1 MAPTKRQAL
10 PSIEVLIENLPGNV
24 YRRVRRSDGTYHFEF
39 LSHGLFRQFGIDNER
54 LLEQHPIR
62 FDWIHPDDQARFVAD
77 LEVSAAT
84 LGLLDHRVR
93 VVGEN
98 GKVFWARGI
107 ARPAARADGSVVW
120 DGIVIDVTREIEA
133 EAAMRLAKEEADRAH
148 TAAARLVGDVVE
160 RMKRPIEA
168 IEALVSTLGG
178 ERKLTQGQVVG
189 ELRAYCEE
197 LRAALQ
203 ATGTPGGRS
212 DDLAEVLR
220 GRASGLLEL
229 TGRQREVF
237 RLAASGLSNKAIS
250 QRLGIT
256 PGTVKLH
263 MAAVLRATGAR
274 RRQQLQTVTQGRG
287 PTD

>member
-84 LGLLDHRVR
+84 LGLPRSPGSRDWR
-93 VVGEN
+93 EWQ
-98 GKVFWARGI
+98 VFWARGI

-168 IEALVSTLGG
+168 IEALVATLGR
-178 ERKLTQGQVVG
+178 ER
-189 ELRAYCEE
+189 
-197 LRAALQ
+197 
-203 ATGTPGGRS
+203 S
-212 DDLAEVLR
+212 
-220 GRASGLLEL
+220 
-229 TGRQREVF
+229 
-237 RLAASGLSNKAIS
+237 
-250 QRLGIT
+250 
-256 PGTVKLH
+256 
-263 MAAVLRATGAR
+263 
-274 RRQQLQTVTQGRG
+274 
-287 PTD
+287 